1 MLSIFDWIRQSR
13 TGAELIASLQYFQNH
28 SSDFFQAQEAISGPI
43 SLFNRPCKRCWLY
56 PCQNN
61 LKILYCKT
69 CLEIIARAKLLGY
82 QSRQAIVVWGH
93 VASLPKQLESK
104 TGFYSSNIQGSYI
117 HDAQHFMI
125 VMNRFKLKPWIQ
137 ELLIYHGTD
146 MKGLLQFFPTTGQS
160 NRGSMGDIICRAI
173 HQDSRFPMDMLRIR
187 FFSNPYQ
194 LFTPHVREQKGLLT
208 FEVKN
213 FLKLLEMASIFRSL
227 LLPEDQQILRNLTN
241 LKNKSEEQ
249 FFWGRLTGHLSSEAK
264 DMLNAWKFR
273 QWSKNQI
280 TLLYEL
286 FDYVKYTS

>member
-13 TGAELIASLQYFQNH
+13 TGAELLATLQYFQTH
-28 SSDFFQAQEAISGPI
+28 SSELSQTNEAISGPI

-56 PCQNN
+56 PCHDNPK
-61 LKILYCKT
+61 LLYCKT
-69 CLEIIARAKLLGY
+69 CLAIIARAKMLGH
-82 QSRQAIVVWGH
+82 QSRQAIVIWGH

-104 TGFYSSNIQGSYI
+104 TGFYSSHIHGSYI

-125 VMNRFKLKPWIQ
+125 VMRRLKLKPWIQ

-146 MKGLLQFFPTTGQS
+146 IKGLLQIFPTTGHT
-160 NRGSMGDIICRAI
+160 NRGTMGDIICRAI

-187 FFSNPYQ
+187 FFSKSYQ
-194 LFTPHVREQKGLLT
+194 LFIPHAREQKGLLT
-208 FEVKN
+208 FEVRD

-227 LLPEDQQILRNLTN
+227 LLPQDQQILRDLTN
-241 LKNKSEEQ
+241 VKNKSEEQ
-249 FFWGRLTGHLSSEAK
+249 FLWGRLTGYLSSEAK

-280 TLLYEL
+280 ILLYEL
-286 FDYVKYTS
+286 LDYVKYTS

>member
-1 MLSIFDWIRQSR
+1 MLSIFDWIRQTK
-13 TGAELIASLQYFQNH
+13 TGSELLATLQYFQNH
-28 SSDFFQAQEAISGPI
+28 SSELSQTQEAISGPV

-56 PCQNN
+56 HCHDNQK
-61 LKILYCKT
+61 LLYCKT
-69 CLEIIARAKLLGY
+69 CLAIIARAKMLGH

-93 VASLPKQLESK
+93 VAGLPKQLESK

-117 HDAQHFMI
+117 HDTQHFMI
-125 VMNRFKLKPWIQ
+125 VMNRFKLKTWIQ

-146 MKGLLQFFPTTGQS
+146 MKGLIQIFPTTGQIK
-160 NRGSMGDIICRAI
+160 RGTMGDIICRAI

-187 FFSNPYQ
+187 FFSKPYQ

-208 FEVKN
+208 FEVRN

-227 LLPEDQQILRNLTN
+227 LRPEDQQILLDMTK

-249 FFWGRLTGHLSSEAK
+249 FLWGRLTGYLSSEAK

-280 TLLYEL
+280 TLIYEL
-286 FDYVKYTS
+286 LDYVKYTS

>member
-1 MLSIFDWIRQSR
+1 MLSTFDLIRQSR
-13 TGAELIASLQYFQNH
+13 TGAELLATLQYFQNH
-28 SSDFFQAQEAISGPI
+28 SSDLSQTQKAISGPI
-43 SLFNRPCKRCWLY
+43 SLFNRPCKRCWFYHCHDNQKL
-56 PCQNN
+56 
-61 LKILYCKT
+61 LYCKT
-69 CLEIIARAKLLGY
+69 CLAIIARAKMLGH

-146 MKGLLQFFPTTGQS
+146 IKGLLQIFPTTGQIK
-160 NRGSMGDIICRAI
+160 RGTMGDIICRAI

-187 FFSNPYQ
+187 FFSNSYQ

-208 FEVKN
+208 FEVRN

-227 LLPEDQQILRNLTN
+227 LLPEDQQILRDLTN
-241 LKNKSEEQ
+241 VKNKSEEQ
-249 FFWGRLTGHLSSEAK
+249 FLWGRITGYLSSEAK

-280 TLLYEL
+280 VLLYEL
-286 FDYVKYTS
+286 LDYVKYTS